1 MSRAAFGL
9 ALAVVALAWAW
20 ARYDA
25 DRGNHVME
33 GCW

>member
-1 MSRAAFGL
+1 VTRAAVALAFGL
-9 ALAVVALAWAW
+9 ALLVWAW